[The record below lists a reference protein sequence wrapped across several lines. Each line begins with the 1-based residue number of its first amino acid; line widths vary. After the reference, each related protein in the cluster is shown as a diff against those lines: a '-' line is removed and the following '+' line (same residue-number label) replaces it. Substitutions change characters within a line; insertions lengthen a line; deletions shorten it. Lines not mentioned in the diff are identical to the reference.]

1 MTAIT
6 KTIRARPAEV
16 KTWKSRL
23 SADGPEVT
31 QIRVKISSTAEDRD
45 GDEFSLAGLE
55 SMLPTLKS
63 GKVPYYLDHGLT
75 EQGVTR
81 YGALDMIG
89 AWINGEIVGNALYA
103 TAFIEPGNVAGETL
117 ARKIGA
123 GLPVG
128 HSVGFMSTKT
138 RPKPNGGLIF
148 DAVSLL
154 EVSAVGIP
162 SNPDAVTAA
171 LKSIRAAA
179 GLGKKRAA
187 GKTERILL
195 VRMADGSRKCI
206 TETKF
211 RAALRAALDDKLAPV
226 MEDLKQ
232 MAAAAGQVRSIMNPP
247 SVQTGK
253 NRGKTMRRMVTANYG
268 EVV

>member
-1 MTAIT
+1 
-6 KTIRARPAEV
+6 
-16 KTWKSRL
+16 
-23 SADGPEVT
+23 
-31 QIRVKISSTAEDRD
+31 
-45 GDEFSLAGLE
+45 
-55 SMLPTLKS
+55 
-63 GKVPYYLDHGLT
+63 
-75 EQGVTR
+75 
-81 YGALDMIG
+81 
-89 AWINGEIVGNALYA
+89 
-103 TAFIEPGNVAGETL
+103 
-117 ARKIGA
+117 
-123 GLPVG
+123 
-128 HSVGFMSTKT
+128 
-138 RPKPNGGLIF
+138 GGLIF

-211 RAALRAALDDKLAPV
+211 RAALSTALEDTLAPV

-232 MAAAAGQVRSIMNPP
+232 MVTFTGQVRSIMNPP

-253 NRGKTMRRMVTANYG
+253 NRGKMMRRMVTANYG
-268 EVV
+268 EAV